1 MSSQK
6 TRKNRPHYVLLLEE
20 NDHHA
25 ELLTELLDQ
34 YAAPVV
40 IHAVDNLS
48 DAMTMLQTNAYDL
61 IFASA
66 KIGDVPIEQ
75 FLDELFEKS
84 HKAPV
89 LVMAGSGN
97 ERKAAELTKKG
108 VSEYLVKT
116 KENLELLPDLIARYL
131 KRRRKLPEVRTVSS
145 ENKAEEILREVDRI
159 ALHLTKLKKKKKDVF
174 PDRLLDQVAHLKAL
188 LLKHI

>member
-1 MSSQK
+1 
-6 TRKNRPHYVLLLEE
+6 
-20 NDHHA
+20 
-25 ELLTELLDQ
+25 
-34 YAAPVV
+34 
-40 IHAVDNLS
+40 
-48 DAMTMLQTNAYDL
+48 MTMLQTNAYDL